1 MQSTYDASM
10 LPTSRSEGVLASRAA
25 QEAPPA
31 ADQSPHQGQQGQP
44 SMPSQGAGAS
54 PADPVKVASAFP
66 VSARGT
72 AAVATSAMAAKPLT
86 VEDKSLAT
94 LEKLHAMMTKG
105 IVSAEEYEKQKA
117 ELLAVGKMEKLHG
130 LMLKGIISAEEYE
143 AQKADLLQ
151 KLH

>member
-1 MQSTYDASM
+1 M
-10 LPTSRSEGVLASRAA
+10 
-25 QEAPPA
+25 PA
-31 ADQSPHQGQQGQP
+31 
-44 SMPSQGAGAS
+44 QGAGAS

-72 AAVATSAMAAKPLT
+72 AAASALAAKPLT

-130 LMLKGIISAEEYE
+130 LMLKGIISAEEYA